1 MNSKTSIQIL
11 LVFLII
17 TISLWFYFKY
27 FNDTSKILDKNLIVK
42 EVETD
47 KLSKSTFIDN
57 INYVSSDLENN
68 KYLIAAKKAEIKIE
82 NPNIMFLTDVTANIL
97 IKNSEIIK
105 ITSDFGKYNSKNYD
119 TIFTKNIII
128 TYLKHKITGEHLDFS
143 FLNGYMTISKNVIYK
158 GEKTSLLADKIEI
171 DLTTKDTKIFMID
184 NNKKVLI
191 EGNK

>member
-47 KLSKSTFIDN
+47 KLSNSTFIDN
-57 INYVSSDLENN
+57 INYVASDLENN